1 MVSMVH
7 CFLCRVSYT
16 EKQQLEDHLTYQ
28 HGVVYNVDF
37 ITRVSQF
44 RTDHSRLPV
53 IDINK
58 KNNNAKQCKKCK
70 NANRDSSSVVKD
82 ANKSVNKEQMMRK
95 LFSSRG
101 KPATLEEFTARMS
114 PSVTSEDDSLKKM
127 KPENIKDKTN
137 TYCNVCDHN
146 FQTRILFLSH
156 CSSVHDV
163 KFKGKAGQPLVI
175 PGNDKTQGNNV
186 SDSDPP
192 ATPPSKKQ
200 KLSSNVDRTTPTTGK
215 KKTEVPCRFCDKMFS
230 SFSNKERHERQACQV
245 SDDKSNNSNSTVN
258 DSADG

>member
-1 MVSMVH
+1 MVH

-37 ITRVSQF
+37 ITKVSQF

-53 IDINK
+53 IDLNK
-58 KNNNAKQCKKCK
+58 KNNNDKQCRKCK
-70 NANRDSSSVVKD
+70 TAASDKSSIAKVP
-82 ANKSVNKEQMMRK
+82 NKSFSKEHMMRK
-95 LFSSRG
+95 MFTSRG

-114 PSVTSEDDSLKKM
+114 PSTVTNDEDSLKKM
-127 KPENIKDKTN
+127 KPQNIKDKTN

-175 PGNDKTQGNNV
+175 PGNDKPQGY

-200 KLSSNVDRTTPTTGK
+200 KVSSNVEKTTPSTGK
-215 KKTEVPCRFCDKMFS
+215 KKTEVPCQFCHKMFS
-230 SFSNKERHERQACQV
+230 SLSNKERHERQACQV
-245 SDDKSNNSNSTVN
+245 SCCNFKPSRMLRCAYSV
-258 DSADG
+258 DG